1 MSNDKTI
8 SELASELRANHPSL
22 FREPSSEEMARIEVE
37 RQRQEQ
43 ARRKRQEQKRRQQ
56 WAAWGVPSKDIPRIV
71 DKNFERTRALAEISA
86 FEEQRFALLV
96 LSGPV
101 GCGKTTAAAQWLT
114 RARRRATF
122 VKLEP
127 RMFLPVAQCARLNR
141 FDDNAM
147 VLVERAR
154 ALVLDDLGAEYLDDK
169 GAFTSLLD
177 SIIDAR
183 YRHLL
188 PTVITT
194 NLRAAEFKARYGERT
209 IDRLRERGEFIELKG
224 ASLRGGQVRP

>member
-1 MSNDKTI
+1 MSHEKTI
-8 SELASELRANHPSL
+8 GELVSDLWAQ
-22 FREPSSEEMARIEVE
+22 FREPTPEETARIEAE
-37 RQRQEQ
+37 RQRKEQ
-43 ARRKRQEQKRRQQ
+43 NERARQ
-56 WAAWGVPSKDIPRIV
+56 WAAWGIPSKDIPRIAA
-71 DKNFERTRALAEISA
+71 KNLEPTPAMAEMSA
-86 FEEQRFALLV
+86 FGKRRLVLLV

-101 GCGKTTAAAQWLT
+101 GCGKTTAAAHWLAST
-114 RARRRATF
+114 HNRVSLIKT
-122 VKLEP
+122 KP
-127 RMFLPVAQCARLNR
+127 RLFLPIAHCARLNR
-141 FDDNAM
+141 FDDHTMGA
-147 VLVERAR
+147 VERAK

-194 NLRAAEFKARYGERT
+194 NLRATEFKDRYGERT

-224 ASLRGGQVRP
+224 ASLRGRQARL